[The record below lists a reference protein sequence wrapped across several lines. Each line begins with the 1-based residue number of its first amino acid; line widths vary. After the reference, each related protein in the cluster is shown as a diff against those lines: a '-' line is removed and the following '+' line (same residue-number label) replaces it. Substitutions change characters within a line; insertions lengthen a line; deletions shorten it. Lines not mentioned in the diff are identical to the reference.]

1 MYLHLVKVIQETELI
16 QGDVVSKEVH
26 DELLAQ
32 FDQSQQE
39 IAFLEH
45 QLAELKRLIFGSR
58 SERFIPTSPAQMSL
72 FEGLE
77 HKIEDLKK
85 RTARSGEKQQ
95 QKQKPVRALL
105 PAHLPREEEILEPEA
120 VPTGSKR
127 IGEEITEILE
137 YHPGRLFVRRII
149 RVKYAL
155 PADGG
160 IVIPELPCLP
170 IPKGNAG
177 ASLLAHIQVS
187 KWCDHLP
194 YYRQI
199 QIFKRSGVILS
210 DSTINGWFNA
220 TCDLLQPLYDCL
232 KKNLKKKVLVCD
244 YLQADES
251 PIKVQDSHKK
261 GTTHTGYHWVYRAPV
276 EKLVLFQY
284 QPSRAREGPE
294 HVLQY
299 FSGTLQTDGY
309 QVYNNLKTQG
319 EITLSACLAHARRK
333 FEHALDNDKARA
345 EYVLGLIGQ
354 LYAIEREA
362 KQNALGFDDR
372 KKLRLKEAAPI
383 LDELENWLIEN
394 QNLLAPESPIG
405 KAVSYTINLWSR
417 LKRYIEDGR
426 FEIDNNSIENAIRPL
441 ALGRK
446 NYMFSGSHP
455 AAQKAAMMYSFF
467 ATCKANQVEPYQWL
481 KDVLER
487 IPQHRANRL
496 DDLLPI
502 SRS

>member
-1 MYLHLVKVIQETELI
+1 MKSTQEKEQIQD
-16 QGDVVSKEVH
+16 DVVPR
-26 DELLAQ
+26 LLYEN
-32 FDQSQQE
+32 SLQE
-39 IAFLEH
+39 IASLEH

-58 SERFIPTSPAQMSL
+58 SERFIPTLPEQLSL

-77 HKIEDLKK
+77 RKIENLKK
-85 RTARSGEKQQ
+85 RTVRSGEKQQ

-105 PAHLPREEEILEPEA
+105 PAHLPRKEEILEPEA
-120 VPTGSKR
+120 VPQGSKR

-160 IVIPELPCLP
+160 VVIPELPCLP

-187 KWCDHLP
+187 KWVDHLP

-199 QIFKRSGVILS
+199 QIFKRSGVVLS

-232 KKNLKKKVLVCD
+232 KKKVLDCD

-261 GTTHTGYHWVYRAPV
+261 GTTHTRYHWVYRAPV
-276 EKLVLFQY
+276 ERLILFEY
-284 QPSRAREGPE
+284 QPSRSREGTQRI
-294 HVLQY
+294 LQH
-299 FSGTLQTDGY
+299 FKGTLQTDGY
-309 QVYNNLKTQG
+309 QVYSNLKTQG
-319 EITLSACLAHARRK
+319 EITLTACLAHARRK
-333 FEHALDNDKARA
+333 FDQALDNDKARA
-345 EYVLGLIGQ
+345 EHVLQLIGQ

-362 KQNALGFDDR
+362 RHTLLDFNNR
-372 KKLRLKEAAPI
+372 KKLRLKEAVPI

-394 QNLLAPESPIG
+394 QNLLAPKSPIG

-417 LKRYIEDGR
+417 LKRYTEDGR

-446 NYMFSGSHP
+446 NYLFSGSLP
-455 AAQKAAMMYSFF
+455 AAQRAAMMYSFF
-467 ATCKANQVEPYQWL
+467 ATCKINQVEPYQWL
-481 KDVLER
+481 KQTLEK
-487 IPQHRANRL
+487 IPEHKAYRL
-496 DDLLPI
+496 EELLPI
-502 SRS
+502 TGN